1 MPEKCLTK
9 IGGEAGR
16 HCGDVVGI
24 GRIGFVA
31 VRAWCARSAAAAGTI
46 TQERAISMIFANP
59 ASIVAPGQYRITA
72 ALSKGNQC
80 RCGLCVPRMNSPV
93 RLTFVVA
100 ATAGRCCDTGAALG
114 EGCLLHGLSSDVWGF
129 GLGKKIRA
137 ALRYNSRTFRSR
149 AGRADGGRFILV
161 SQFLLRLLPE
171 LVFLAFWPAMALP
184 DLISALL
191 DFFFGVTRCAAIPVR
206 GSRQFRPNVSEPKP
220 RRSIC
225 VVGYRPRV
233 SAALLSLPSIPF
245 CICRCHALSCAAGR
259 SVPGDDR
266 DADDIASRTI
276 PATAQLTPRLYQPPW
291 K

>member
-1 MPEKCLTK
+1 MVYRGGLQEPDDRLEQSTEESTVGPYHAGCGTNAAYSNLAMPEKRLTK

-100 ATAGRCCDTGAALG
+100 ATAGQCCDTGAALG
-114 EGCLLHGLSSDVWGF
+114 EGCLLHSLSSDVPGA
-129 GLGKKIRA
+129 G
-137 ALRYNSRTFRSR
+137 AL
-149 AGRADGGRFILV
+149 A
-161 SQFLLRLLPE
+161 
-171 LVFLAFWPAMALP
+171 
-184 DLISALL
+184 
-191 DFFFGVTRCAAIPVR
+191 
-206 GSRQFRPNVSEPKP
+206 
-220 RRSIC
+220 
-225 VVGYRPRV
+225 
-233 SAALLSLPSIPF
+233 
-245 CICRCHALSCAAGR
+245 
-259 SVPGDDR
+259 
-266 DADDIASRTI
+266 
-276 PATAQLTPRLYQPPW
+276 
-291 K
+291 